1 MESPQEMRVVARE
14 EEARELLESGVPF
27 EEALDIMLNRYWK
40 ESPGTVEHTV
50 EQIYREKSSMKKT
63 ADEVAKENLDRVLDK
78 VHSLL
83 QPEGTPVP
91 GEGIQKLVEM
101 ISGWLAKQKQ
111 KKQSK
116 VATIAAKLLRR
127 GYVEEARALLA
138 EEAKSPRDLLIEF
151 FSTNPDP
158 SDESFHKLAEDNGI
172 EPDKLEAEAY
182 KIATEFVSFL
192 GNGKAREQGFS
203 EEDADPE
210 QLKMGVEVE
219 KEHTTN
225 EDTAKRIALDHLA
238 EIPDYYTRLKKMEDE
253 AKANKGE

>member
-50 EQIYREKSSMKKT
+50 EQIYREKSSM
-63 ADEVAKENLDRVLDK
+63 RR
-78 VHSLL
+78 
-83 QPEGTPVP
+83 
-91 GEGIQKLVEM
+91 
-101 ISGWLAKQKQ
+101 Q
-111 KKQSK
+111 KKQSN
-116 VATIAAKLLRR
+116 VATMAAKLLRR
-127 GYVEEARALLA
+127 GYVEEARMLLA
-138 EEAKSPRDLLIEF
+138 DEEGEDPKKSSRELLIEF

-172 EPDKLEAEAY
+172 EPDELEAEAY
-182 KIATEFVSFL
+182 KLATEFVSFL
-192 GNGKAREQGFS
+192 GNGKARGAGFTEQ
-203 EEDADPE
+203 DADPE

-238 EIPDYYTRLKKMEDE
+238 EISDYYTRLKKMEDE